1 MHEVFHP
8 FQPVRFRNPTSCC
21 GLVVL
26 VNETAETV
34 PASDRLAAAVATRA
48 ADPPLIARRQKIKA
62 SVPSLVVV
70 VPHVLVENTFKVTS
84 TPDQYPV
91 QALLPDGS
99 HPSLGDRVGVRCL
112 DRRLYDLD

>member
-1 MHEVFHP
+1 M
-8 FQPVRFRNPTSCC
+8 NK
-21 GLVVL
+21 
-26 VNETAETV
+26 TAETV
-34 PASDRLAAAVATRA
+34 PALDRGDDWDSARCRSPVDR
-48 ADPPLIARRQKIKA
+48 ARRHEIKA
-62 SVPSLVVV
+62 SVRSLLVV

-112 DRRLYDLD
+112 DRRLYDLDAIRGKDVVERAGELAVAVAK